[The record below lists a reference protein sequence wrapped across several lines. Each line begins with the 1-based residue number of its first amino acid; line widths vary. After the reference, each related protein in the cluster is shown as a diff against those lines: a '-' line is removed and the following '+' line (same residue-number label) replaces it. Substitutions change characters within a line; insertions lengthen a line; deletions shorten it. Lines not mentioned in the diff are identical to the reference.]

1 MSCGSTTPCGFL
13 FSVDVQQQKSIG
25 NPPEAEETPTG
36 GVEKA
41 AAMAAKI
48 NAMLMAKGKL
58 LTPPPLLPKVHSFKK
73 NLEGKELVVTEVDI
87 NDVPLNCRELLTKG
101 KTQEEIRLFSGA
113 VVSTKGLYMPEI
125 EKGAGGQRPLYLHVQ
140 GKTQEQVNSK

>member
-1 MSCGSTTPCGFL
+1 AFAVSLLAQLNGGRRRALGGGSSL
-13 FSVDVQQQKSIG
+13 ASVAKHPSSDYL
-25 NPPEAEETPTG
+25 
-36 GVEKA
+36 EKA

-58 LTPPPLLPKVHSFKK
+58 LTPPPLLPKVIPVPTPV
-73 NLEGKELVVTEVDI
+73 EEMVVTEVDI